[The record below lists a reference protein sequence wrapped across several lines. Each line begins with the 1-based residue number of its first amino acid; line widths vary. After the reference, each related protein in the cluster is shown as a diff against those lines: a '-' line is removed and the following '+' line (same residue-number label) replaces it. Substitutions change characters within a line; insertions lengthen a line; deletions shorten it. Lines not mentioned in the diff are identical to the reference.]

1 MKKSEKLL
9 ADDETP
15 QSARSNSSRLSQSSQ
30 GSCRG
35 NSFLQNAAARSSF
48 RREKLQEQM
57 MLAEDQR
64 FAGYR
69 SKLKCISLF
78 FVILSVF
85 ILLNASIGASSA
97 PFYDKYTDCNR
108 YDLSEDCQ

>member
-9 ADDETP
+9 DEETP
-15 QSARSNSSRLSQSSQ
+15 QSARSSSSRLSQSSQ
-30 GSCRG
+30 GSRRES
-35 NSFLQNAAARSSF
+35 SFLQNAAARSSF
-48 RREKLQEQM
+48 RREKLLEQQ
-57 MLAEDQR
+57 MLAEDER

-97 PFYDKYTDCNR
+97 PFYDKYTECNR
-108 YDLSEDCQ
+108 YDLSEEC

>member
-1 MKKSEKLL
+1 
-9 ADDETP
+9 
-15 QSARSNSSRLSQSSQ
+15 
-30 GSCRG
+30 
-35 NSFLQNAAARSSF
+35 
-48 RREKLQEQM
+48 M
-57 MLAEDQR
+57 MLAEDER

-97 PFYDKYTDCNR
+97 PFYDKFTDCKR